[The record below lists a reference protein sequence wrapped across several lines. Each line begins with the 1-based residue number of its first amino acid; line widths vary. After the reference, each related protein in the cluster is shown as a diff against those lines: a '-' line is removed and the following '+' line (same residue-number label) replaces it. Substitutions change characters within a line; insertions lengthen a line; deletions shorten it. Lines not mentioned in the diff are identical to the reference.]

1 MAPIV
6 SSLIGSTAG
15 GALAGKGRQ
24 GWWEDAG
31 FEPRVLVV
39 PRFPG
44 ADRVTCRDQN
54 DLVSGRELH
63 HLACG
68 QQGPCRL
75 LARDHEMSEP
85 WRQSMTCIILHGAE
99 LGRDAECIRG
109 TMGLGLVFGG
119 KGDPNLAII
128 EYRVVRPI
136 GLLDLVQ

>member
-1 MAPIV
+1 MRSRRMPLFSE
-6 SSLIGSTAG
+6 SSSTKESAIGPAASSTDAG
-15 GALAGKGRQ
+15 TGVGSNRQLPYWVDRRRCLAGKGRQ

-31 FEPRVLVV
+31 FEPCVLVV

-68 QQGPCRL
+68 QERPCRL

-85 WRQSMTCIILHGAE
+85 
-99 LGRDAECIRG
+99 GR
-109 TMGLGLVFGG
+109 
-119 KGDPNLAII
+119 
-128 EYRVVRPI
+128 
-136 GLLDLVQ
+136 